1 MNISANSLKLL
12 GVLLVAQVGL
22 AVGLNLQAD
31 RHSGSFKSDTPLLG
45 LGARPVD
52 NLVIEDGDGNRV
64 ELSRKGDRWVLPQAQ
79 NFPVT
84 KGRVDALLT
93 RLAALRIGWPVAS
106 TSGAAERFKVAGDS
120 FRERLTLRHGDAVLA
135 RLYVGTSPMYRKA
148 NVRVDG
154 EDDIYSVELQ
164 PVDMPAETSAWED
177 KSLLAL
183 NTNDITRV
191 DLPGVTLEKKGDSL
205 QVDDLGD
212 GEQTA
217 GTETKALINRIAN
230 LRYTASAGKVAQNG
244 GDQKKKAFDFSLTL
258 NSGEQRQY
266 RFTPSEDGKDYLLEI
281 SGQPW
286 RFRVSKYTFNS
297 IKSDGRS
304 KLVTAS
310 PAASGGAATNKKAGA
325 QGQSS

>member
-1 MNISANSLKLL
+1 MKISRNSLKLL
-12 GVLLVAQVGL
+12 GVLLVAQLGL

-31 RHSGSFKSDTPLLG
+31 RYNGSFKSDTPLLS
-45 LGARPVD
+45 LGSRPVD
-52 NLVIEDGDGNRV
+52 NLLIEDGDGNRV
-64 ELSRKGDRWVLPQAQ
+64 ELTRKGGRWVLPQAQ

-84 KGRVDALLT
+84 KGRVDALLK
-93 RLAALRIGWPVAS
+93 RLAALKISWPVAS
-106 TSGAAERFKVAGDS
+106 TSGAAERFKVADDS
-120 FRERLTLRHGDAVLA
+120 FRERLTLRQGDAVLA
-135 RLYVGTSPMYRKA
+135 RLYVGTSPTYRKA

-164 PVDMPAETSAWED
+164 PVDMPAEISAWED
-177 KSLLAL
+177 KSLLTL
-183 NTNDITRV
+183 NTDDITRV
-191 DLPGVTLEKKGDSL
+191 ELPGVTLEQKGDSV

-217 GTETKALINRIAN
+217 SAESKALINRIAN
-230 LRYTASAGKVAQNG
+230 LRYTASAGKVAENG
-244 GDQKKKAFDFSLTL
+244 GEQDKKAFDFSLTL
-258 NSGEQRQY
+258 KSGEKREY
-266 RFTPSEDGKDYLLEI
+266 RFTPSADGKDYLLKV

-310 PAASGGAATNKKAGA
+310 PAASGDGTTSKEAGS
-325 QGQSS
+325 QEQSS